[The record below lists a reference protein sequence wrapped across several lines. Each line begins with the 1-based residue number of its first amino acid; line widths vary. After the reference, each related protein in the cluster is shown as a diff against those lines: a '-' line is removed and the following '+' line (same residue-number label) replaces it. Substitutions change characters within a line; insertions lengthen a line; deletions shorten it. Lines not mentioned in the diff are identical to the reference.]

1 MQRRCSALVSLS
13 LALAGIAHAQD
24 YSADIV
30 DLAKPDTPTLAKIY
44 ITKDRMRIEF
54 QPASG
59 DRALVSHLAPAPP
72 DNKSL
77 DVHISGVGKTI
88 ILDLA
93 NKKSVIL
100 EPEQRAYIERNWGDP
115 APSDLYRM
123 YVFLHPLVNPE
134 DACAEW
140 VPKGKGTLCKKEG
153 YELVDGRRTI
163 KYELSAGRE
172 TVSMWADTGLH
183 TLVKR
188 KSNWTDTE
196 LRNVRV
202 GQQPLSLFE
211 IPAGYI
217 AWPLGID
224 GVVGDRQPE

>member
-1 MQRRCSALVSLS
+1 MQRLCSALALLS
-13 LALAGIAHAQD
+13 FALGATAHAQN

-30 DLAKPDTPTLAKIY
+30 DLAKPGTPTLAKIY
-44 ITKDRMRIEF
+44 ITKDKKRIEF

-77 DVHISGVGKTI
+77 DVHISGVGKAV

-100 EPEQRAYIERNWGDP
+100 EPEQKAFIDRNWGDP

-123 YVFLHPLVNPE
+123 YLFLPPLVNPE

-140 VPKGKGTLCKKEG
+140 VPIVNGALCKKAG
-153 YELVDGRRTI
+153 YELVDGRHTI
-163 KYELSAGRE
+163 KYELTAGRDIL
-172 TVSMWADTGLH
+172 SMWVDTRLH
-183 TLVKR
+183 TLAKR
-188 KSNWTDTE
+188 KNNWTDTE
-196 LRNVRV
+196 LRNVHE
-202 GQQPLSLFE
+202 GQQPPSLFE

-224 GVVGDRQPE
+224 GVVGEHQPE

>member
-1 MQRRCSALVSLS
+1 MQRRCTALAFLS
-13 LALAGIAHAQD
+13 LVLGGIAYAQN

-30 DLAKPDTPTLAKIY
+30 DLAKPGIPTLAKIY
-44 ITKDRMRIEF
+44 VAKDKKRIEF

-59 DRALVSHLAPAPP
+59 DRALVSHLAPVPP
-72 DNKSL
+72 EKKSL
-77 DVHISGVGKTI
+77 DVQISGVGKTI

-100 EPEQRAYIERNWGDP
+100 EPELKAYIERNWGDP

-123 YVFLHPLVNPE
+123 YVFLPSLPNPE
-134 DACAEW
+134 DACTEW
-140 VPKGKGTLCKKEG
+140 APIINGALCKKAG

-163 KYELSAGRE
+163 KYELTAGRD
-172 TVSMWADTGLH
+172 VLGMWVDMRSH
-183 TLVKR
+183 ILVKR
-188 KSNWTDTE
+188 KNNRTDTE
-196 LRNVRV
+196 LRNLHE
-202 GQQPLSLFE
+202 GQQPSSLFE

-224 GVVGDRQPE
+224 GVLGEPQPE

>member
-1 MQRRCSALVSLS
+1 MQRLCTALAFLS
-13 LALAGIAHAQD
+13 LALGGTAHAQN

-30 DLAKPDTPTLAKIY
+30 DLAKPGAPTLAKIWV
-44 ITKDRMRIEF
+44 TKDKKRIEF

-100 EPEQRAYIERNWGDP
+100 EPEQKAYIDRNWGDP

-123 YVFLHPLVNPE
+123 YLFLPPLVNLE

-140 VPKGKGTLCKKEG
+140 VPIVNGARCKKAG

-163 KYELSAGRE
+163 KYELTAGRDILSLW
-172 TVSMWADTGLH
+172 VDTRLH
-183 TLVKR
+183 TLAKR
-188 KSNWTDTE
+188 KNNWTDTE
-196 LRNVRV
+196 LRNVHE
-202 GQQPLSLFE
+202 GQQPPSLFE
-211 IPAGYI
+211 IPAGYMS
-217 AWPLGID
+217 WPLGID
-224 GVVGDRQPE
+224 GVVGEHQPE

>member
-1 MQRRCSALVSLS
+1 MQRCCTVLAFLS
-13 LALAGIAHAQD
+13 LLLGGIAHAQD

-30 DLAKPDTPTLAKIY
+30 DLAKPGAPTLAKIY
-44 ITKDRMRIEF
+44 VTKDKKRIEF

-59 DRALVSHLAPAPP
+59 DRALVSHLAPVPP
-72 DNKSL
+72 EKKSL
-77 DVHISGVGKTI
+77 DVQISGVGRTI

-100 EPEQRAYIERNWGDP
+100 EPEQKAYIERNWGDP

-123 YVFLHPLVNPE
+123 YVFLPPLVDPE

-140 VPKGKGTLCKKEG
+140 VPIVNGALCKKAG

-163 KYELSAGRE
+163 KYELTAGRD
-172 TVSMWADTGLH
+172 VLGMWVDARSH

-188 KSNWTDTE
+188 KNTWTDTE
-196 LRNVRV
+196 LRNVHEGR
-202 GQQPLSLFE
+202 QPSSLFE
-211 IPAGYI
+211 IPAGYT
-217 AWPLGID
+217 AWPLGIS
-224 GVVGDRQPE
+224 GVVGEHQPE

>member
-1 MQRRCSALVSLS
+1 MQRLCTAIAFLSFALGGTV
-13 LALAGIAHAQD
+13 HAQN

-30 DLAKPDTPTLAKIY
+30 DLAKPGTPTLAKISV
-44 ITKDRMRIEF
+44 TKDKKRIEF

-100 EPEQRAYIERNWGDP
+100 EPDQKAYIDRNWGDP

-123 YVFLHPLVNPE
+123 YLFLPPLVNPE

-140 VPKGKGTLCKKEG
+140 VPIVNGALCKKAG

-163 KYELSAGRE
+163 KYELTAGRDILSLW
-172 TVSMWADTGLH
+172 VDTRLH
-183 TLVKR
+183 TLAKR
-188 KSNWTDTE
+188 KNNWTDTE
-196 LRNVRV
+196 LRNIHE
-202 GQQPLSLFE
+202 GQQPPSLFE
-211 IPAGYI
+211 IPAGYMS
-217 AWPLGID
+217 WPLGID
-224 GVVGDRQPE
+224 GVVGEHQPE